1 MFLMK
6 KLNFK
11 KETIA
16 LLSSLELG
24 NVKGG
29 KLTFKYDCSTNPPC
43 ITKTCPSIDFTCH
56 PENCL

>member
-1 MFLMK
+1 ME

-16 LLSSLELG
+16 FLDNLELE
-24 NVKGG
+24 NVRGG

-43 ITKTCPSIDFTCH
+43 ITKTCFSIDFTCK
-56 PENCL
+56 PEDCL